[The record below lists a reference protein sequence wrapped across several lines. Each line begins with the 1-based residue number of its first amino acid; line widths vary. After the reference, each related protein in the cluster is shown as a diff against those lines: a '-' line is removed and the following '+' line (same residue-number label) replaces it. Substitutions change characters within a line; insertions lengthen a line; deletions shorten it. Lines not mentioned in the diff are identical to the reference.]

1 MTIAHTPGPWEWD
14 GNTLRP
20 SNPDPNTSS
29 VHSILDA
36 DGGFGFLGSDCR
48 KTIQELDACRA
59 VIAAAPDLLEALQLI
74 VQWDGAGL
82 ALTEELMAKA
92 NAAIA
97 KANQRQTA
105 EAAEKVL
112 A

>member
-1 MTIAHTPGPWEWD
+1 MTTAHTPGPWEWD
-14 GNTLRP
+14 GNRLRP

-36 DGGFGFLGSDCR
+36 DGGFGFLGSDWR
-48 KTIQELDACRA
+48 KTILELDACRA

-82 ALTEELMAKA
+82 ALTGELIAKA

-97 KANQRQTA
+97 KANQRQSA

>member
-1 MTIAHTPGPWEWD
+1 MTTAHTPGPWEWD
-14 GNTLRP
+14 GNRLRP

-36 DGGFGFLGSDCR
+36 DGGFGFLGSDWR
-48 KTIQELDACRA
+48 KTILELDACRA

-82 ALTEELMAKA
+82 ALTEERES
-92 NAAIA
+92 AARFGLVWQEYA
-97 KANQRQTA
+97 SR
-105 EAAEKVL
+105 VPRFVPRL
-112 A
+112 G